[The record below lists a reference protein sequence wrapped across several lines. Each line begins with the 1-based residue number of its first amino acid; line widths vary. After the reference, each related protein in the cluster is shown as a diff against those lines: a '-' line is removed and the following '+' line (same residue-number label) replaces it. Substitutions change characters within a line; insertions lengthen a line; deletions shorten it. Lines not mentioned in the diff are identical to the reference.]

1 MKSNPLLV
9 IQIPA
14 FNESKSIAS
23 VIQELPKSIPGIRQ
37 IIIQVIDDGSKDM
50 TTEVAL
56 KSGAD
61 YVIRH
66 PNNLGLSRAFMT
78 GINHA
83 LQLGA
88 DIIVNTDAD
97 SQYPGHQVINLVNP
111 LVIGK
116 ADIVIGNREP
126 GKNQHF
132 PFYKRYLQ
140 VIGSWFV
147 SFLSGKRSP
156 DATSGFRAY
165 SRFAALRLQV
175 FNEFS
180 YTLETIIQGNREHIR
195 IKYVPIKTNP
205 AVRPSRLHKGLF
217 NFLFKQG
224 GTILRSII
232 LYRPIRAA
240 LLIGTPAFLAGIFF
254 ILRFIFVYLEG
265 DSNYLRY
272 LQSVSIGGT
281 LFLFGILVYIFGFLG
296 DALRTNMRMMQE
308 ILIRMRNRTD
318 IQPDLTFDN
327 LEVLSRGNL
336 DEGNTIEY

>member
-1 MKSNPLLV
+1 MKSNLILV

-14 FNESKSIAS
+14 FNESHTIAS
-23 VIQELPKSIPGIRQ
+23 VIKDLPKSIPGIKN
-37 IIIQVIDDGSKDM
+37 IVIQVIDDGSKD
-50 TTEVAL
+50 TTSETAL
-56 KSGAD
+56 KAGSD
-61 YVIRH
+61 YVVRH
-66 PNNLGLSRAFMT
+66 PKNLGLSRAFMS

-97 SQYPGHQVINLVNP
+97 SQYPGNQIASLVKP
-111 LVIGK
+111 IVAGK
-116 ADIVIGNREP
+116 ADVVIGDRLP

-132 PFYKRYLQ
+132 PFYKRFLQ

-165 SRFAALRLQV
+165 SRYAALRLQV

-180 YTLETIIQGNREHIR
+180 YTLETIIQCNREQIR
-195 IKYVPIKTNP
+195 IKYVPILTNP

-224 GTILRSII
+224 GTIIRSII

-240 LLIGTPAFLAGIFF
+240 MIIGSPAILAGMIL
-254 ILRFIFVYLEG
+254 ILRFLFVYITG
-265 DSNYLRY
+265 GSNYLRY

-296 DALRTNMRMMQE
+296 DGLRTNMRMMQE
-308 ILIRMRNRTD
+308 VLIRMRNNPNVLPNQTY
-318 IQPDLTFDN
+318 DN
-327 LEVLSRGNL
+327 LEVFSREDQGI
-336 DEGNTIEY
+336 T